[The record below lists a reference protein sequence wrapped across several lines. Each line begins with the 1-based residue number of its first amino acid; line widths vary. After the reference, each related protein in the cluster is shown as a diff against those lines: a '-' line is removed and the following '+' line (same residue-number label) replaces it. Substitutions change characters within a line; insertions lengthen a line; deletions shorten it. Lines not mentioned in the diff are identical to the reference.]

1 MDLLQITSAV
11 CVVAGIL
18 LLKKIVNVIPSLIG
32 CLVRWKECL
41 NLEDSMRL
49 SGDRNIVAVFLT
61 VPFCLCAAEFRLYDP
76 LFLGGLQPAAYFG
89 CICGIFAGYC
99 LLRMLAAVM
108 VRRTKVPEKTF
119 KAANRSSFSFF
130 CIMSAAVQFNDQS
143 GLGAIKVRDIIANGF
158 LPLKAEGIVSEELIP
173 QFAFPRSHIFA
184 QLFGAGNVFLPI
196 WLHALYP
203 ALTSASKPP
212 RRARR

>member
-1 MDLLQITSAV
+1 MLHIQIAEAQDPQPHLLQCSGAFPV
-11 CVVAGIL
+11 PLGL
-18 LLKKIVNVIPSLIG
+18 
-32 CLVRWKECL
+32 R
-41 NLEDSMRL
+41 RL
-49 SGDRNIVAVFLT
+49 
-61 VPFCLCAAEFRLYDP
+61 
-76 LFLGGLQPAAYFG
+76 
-89 CICGIFAGYC
+89 
-99 LLRMLAAVM
+99 
-108 VRRTKVPEKTF
+108 
-119 KAANRSSFSFF
+119 
-130 CIMSAAVQFNDQS
+130 IMSAAVQFNDQS

>member
-32 CLVRWKECL
+32 CLVRWQECL

-130 CIMSAAVQFNDQS
+130 CIMSAAVLAAGGICSFAGISADTCRTVLLYVM
-143 GLGAIKVRDIIANGF
+143 LGVYAVSIVRKLQIFSNCCSF
-158 LPLKAEGIVSEELIP
+158 LTAFLYLCVLEILPTGILV
-173 QFAFPRSHIFA
+173 
-184 QLFGAGNVFLPI
+184 
-196 WLHALYP
+196 
-203 ALTSASKPP
+203 TSATLF
-212 RRARR
+212 